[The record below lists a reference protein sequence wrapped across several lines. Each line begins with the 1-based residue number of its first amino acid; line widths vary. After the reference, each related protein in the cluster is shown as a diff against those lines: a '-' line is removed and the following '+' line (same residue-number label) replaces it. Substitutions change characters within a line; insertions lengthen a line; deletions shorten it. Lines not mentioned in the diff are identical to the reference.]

1 MSTLTLPSTPPIA
14 PQRATRVELHGDE
27 LIDNYFWLRERN
39 NPDVL
44 AYLQAENQ
52 YTAAIMQPTEVLQE
66 KLYREMRDRLQQ
78 TDFSVPEQ
86 QGGYFYYMRTRE
98 GQQYPIYCRKA
109 QTLDA
114 PEEILLDQ
122 NELAV
127 DQPFCEIGNFKVSPD
142 GHLLAYSLDT
152 AGDEV
157 YTLYIKD
164 LTSGAL
170 LPDRVENTYYG
181 LEWTN
186 DNRAL
191 YYTMLDEAKRP
202 YQLFR
207 HHLGDAAVKDTL
219 IYQEQDQRFNVI
231 LSKSKSQA
239 YLFVH
244 LDSAVTSEVW
254 FIPADQSTA
263 TPQLVEPRRQG
274 VEYMVT
280 HHDTRFFITTNDQA
294 RNFRVMTAPVTKP
307 GKAQW
312 QEFIPPRENVMVNST
327 EAFRRHLVVFER
339 EGGVRQIRIID
350 LTNGQEHRVDF
361 PDQVYTFAPNPNPEF
376 DSNLLRF
383 TYMSFITPNSVFDYN
398 MDTRAFD
405 LKKREEIL
413 GGYDPTRYHTA
424 RLWATAPDGVQV
436 PISLVHR
443 KDLRLDNQNPTWL
456 NGYGSYGISREPWF
470 NANIIS
476 LLERGFVIALAHI
489 RGGGEMGRHWY
500 EEGKLLKK
508 KNSFTDFIACAEQ
521 LIQQGYTSPAKLLIS
536 GRSAGGL
543 LMGAVTNMRPD
554 LFAGVIAGVPF
565 VDVIHTMADASIPLT
580 VGEYDEWGNPADPT
594 FYAYM
599 KSYSPYDNVMA
610 QAYPNILATAGLN
623 DPRVQYWEP
632 AKWVAKLRA
641 LKTDNRRLLL
651 KTNMGAGHSGASG
664 RYDYLREVAFEYA
677 FMLDVLGCSE
687 PADALVAA

>member
-1 MSTLTLPSTPPIA
+1 MSTPTLTFTPPSA
-14 PQRATRVELHGDE
+14 PPRPTRVEMHGDE
-27 LIDNYFWLRERN
+27 LIDNYFWLRERD
-39 NPDVL
+39 NPAVL

-52 YTAAIMQPTEVLQE
+52 YTAAIMQPTEALQE
-66 KLYREMRDRLQQ
+66 KLYQEMRDRLQQ
-78 TDFSVPEQ
+78 TDLSVPEQ
-86 QGGYFYYMRTRE
+86 IDGYFYYMRTQA

-109 QTLDA
+109 QSLDA

-127 DQPFCEIGNFKVSPD
+127 GQPFCAIGNFKVSPD
-142 GHLLAYSLDT
+142 GRLLAYALDT

-170 LPDRVENTYYG
+170 LPERMDNTYYG

-191 YYTMLDEAKRP
+191 YYTVLDEAKRP

-207 HHLGDAAVKDTL
+207 HHLGDDVTRDQL
-219 IYQEQDQRFNVI
+219 IYQEPDQRFNI
-231 LSKSKSQA
+231 TLSKSKSQA
-239 YLFVH
+239 YLFVN
-244 LDSAVTSEVW
+244 LESSMTSEVW
-254 FIPADQSTA
+254 FIPADQATA
-263 TPQLVEPRRQG
+263 TPQVVELRRQG
-274 VEYMVT
+274 VEYTVT

-294 RNFRVMTAPVTKP
+294 RNFRVMTAPVANP

-312 QEFIPPRENVMVNST
+312 HEFIPHRENVMVNST

-339 EGGVRQIRIID
+339 EGGLRQIRIID
-350 LTNGQEHRVDF
+350 LTNSQEHRVDF
-361 PDQVYTFAPNPNPEF
+361 PDQVYTFRPEHNPEF

-383 TYMSFITPNSVFDYN
+383 TYMSLITPNSVFDYN
-398 MDTRAFD
+398 MDTRTFD

-413 GGYDPTRYHTA
+413 GGYDPAHYHTA
-424 RLWATAPDGVQV
+424 RLWATAPDGAQV

-443 KDLRLDNQNPTWL
+443 KDLHLDGNNPTWL
-456 NGYGSYGISREPWF
+456 NGYGAYGVSREPWF

-476 LLERGFVIALAHI
+476 LLERGFVVALAHI
-489 RGGGEMGRHWY
+489 RGGGEMGRRWY
-500 EEGKLLKK
+500 EEGKLLHK

-521 LIQQGYTSPAKLLIS
+521 LIDQGYTSPARLIIS

-543 LMGAVTNMRPD
+543 LMGAVTNLRPD

-580 VGEYDEWGNPADPT
+580 VSEYEEWGNPADPT

-599 KSYSPYDNVMA
+599 NAYSPYDNVTA
-610 QAYPNILATAGLN
+610 KAYPNILATAGLN

-641 LKTDNRRLLL
+641 LKTDNNRLLL
-651 KTNMGAGHSGASG
+651 QTNLGAGHSGASG

-677 FMLDVLGCSE
+677 FMLAVLGWSE
-687 PADALVAA
+687 SPSAQSTA

>member
-1 MSTLTLPSTPPIA
+1 MSTLPLTSTPPIA
-14 PQRATRVELHGDE
+14 PQRLTRVERHGDE
-27 LIDNYFWLRERN
+27 LIDHYFWLRERD
-39 NPDVL
+39 NPEVL

-52 YTAAIMQPTEVLQE
+52 YTAAIMQPTTALQE
-66 KLYREMRDRLQQ
+66 KLYQEMRNRLQQ
-78 TDFSVPEQ
+78 TDLSVPEQ
-86 QGGYFYYMRTRE
+86 QDGYFYYTRTQE

-109 QTLDA
+109 QTLEA
-114 PEEILLDQ
+114 VEEILLDQ
-122 NELAV
+122 NELAMG
-127 DQPFCEIGNFKVSPD
+127 QPFCEIGNFKVSPD
-142 GHLLAYSLDT
+142 GCLLAYSLDT

-164 LTSGAL
+164 LNSGAL
-170 LPDRVENTYYG
+170 LPDRVDNTYYG

-191 YYTMLDEAKRP
+191 YYTVLDAAKRP

-207 HHLGDAAVKDTL
+207 HHVGDAAAHDTL
-219 IYQEQDQRFNVI
+219 IYHEQDQRFNI
-231 LSKSKSQA
+231 MLSKSKSQA
-239 YLFVH
+239 YLFVN
-244 LDSAVTSEVW
+244 LDSAMTSEVW
-254 FIPADQSTA
+254 FIPADHATA
-263 TPQLVEPRRQG
+263 TPQVVEPRQQG

-294 RNFRVMTAPVTKP
+294 RNFRVMTAPVTNPAKT
-307 GKAQW
+307 QW
-312 QEFIPPRENVMVNST
+312 QEFIPHRENVMVNST

-339 EGGVRQIRIID
+339 EGGVRQLRIID

-361 PDQVYTFAPNPNPEF
+361 PDQVYTFAPNHNPEF

-383 TYMSFITPNSVFDYN
+383 TYMSLITPNSVFDYN
-398 MDTRAFD
+398 MDTRTFD

-413 GGYDPTRYHTA
+413 GGYDPARYHTA

-443 KDLRLDNQNPTWL
+443 KDLQLNGQNPTWL
-456 NGYGSYGISREPWF
+456 NGYGAYGVSREPWF

-476 LLERGFVIALAHI
+476 LLERGFVIAIAHI

-500 EEGKLLKK
+500 ENGKLLNK
-508 KNSFTDFIACAEQ
+508 KNSFTDFIVCAEQ

-565 VDVIHTMADASIPLT
+565 VDVINTMSDASIPLT
-580 VGEYDEWGNPADPT
+580 VSEYEEWGNPADPT

-599 KSYSPYDNVMA
+599 KAYSPYENVTA
-610 QAYPNILATAGLN
+610 KAYPHILATAGLN

-632 AKWVAKLRA
+632 AKWVAKLRT

-677 FMLDVLGCSE
+677 FMLDVLG
-687 PADALVAA
+687 